1 MQNKKPVIA
10 VMLTR
15 KEKQD
20 FTTPEGMV
28 ARHSNP
34 NLWKGFISHREDYI
48 YAPSYPKIEEAYE
61 KAGKKIFRPENGAPK
76 DEGVV
81 KPSVEE
87 NPTPTTPDTST
98 PTPSNNTEESNNI
111 TNNEY
116 NEDTNV
122 QKDDIVSEDDFIVE
136 DVADKKSEEEMN
148 DTSFIISQYDNAE
161 SIPWPKLRSV
171 AAKISS
177 VPVKSKEQAI
187 EIVQAEY
194 YD

>member
-1 MQNKKPVIA
+1 MKYIRKKNIILFEEV
-10 VMLTR
+10 
-15 KEKQD
+15 D
-20 FTTPEGMV
+20 FSFDKNDWIV
-28 ARHSNP
+28 VKSNP
-34 NLWKGFISHREDYI
+34 NYWHFDGVRNRFTHN

-61 KAGKKIFRPENGAPK
+61 KAGKKIFLPDSEPKDSGAP
-76 DEGVV
+76 E
-81 KPSVEE
+81 PSVEE
-87 NPTPTTPDTST
+87 APTLTAPDTPP

-136 DVADKKSEEEMN
+136 DVTDKKSKEEMN
-148 DTSFIISQYDNAE
+148 DTSTIISQYDNAE

>member
-61 KAGKKIFRPENGAPK
+61 KAGKKIFRPDNEPKDSGAP
-76 DEGVV
+76 EHF
-81 KPSVEE
+81 VEE
-87 NPTPTTPDTST
+87 NPTPVIPDTPP

-111 TNNEY
+111 TDNEY

-136 DVADKKSEEEMN
+136 DVTDKKPKSEVE
-148 DTSFIISQYDNAE
+148 DDSYIISQYSDAA